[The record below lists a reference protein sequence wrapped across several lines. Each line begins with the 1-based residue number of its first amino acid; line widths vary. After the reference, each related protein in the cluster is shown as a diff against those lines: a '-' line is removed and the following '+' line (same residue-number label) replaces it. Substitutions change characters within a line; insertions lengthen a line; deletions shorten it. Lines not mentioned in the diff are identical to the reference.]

1 MKLVIAYIRPE
12 CLNAVK
18 QELANRQIH
27 NISVMNALGS
37 GRQMVGADTYRGV
50 LMEVNLLKKIRLEIG
65 VNDAFVEP
73 AVAAISHA
81 AKTGNT
87 GDGVIFVLECAGAVR
102 IRTLENGPAA
112 MG

>member
-18 QELANRQIH
+18 QELANRKIH

-37 GRQMVGADTYRGV
+37 GRQKVGADTYRGV
-50 LMEVNLLKKIRLEIG
+50 LMEVNLIKKVRLEIG
-65 VNDAFVEP
+65 VNDDFVEP
-73 AVAAISHA
+73 TVAAISHA
-81 AKTGNT
+81 AKTGKE
-87 GDGVIFVLECAGAVR
+87 GDGIIFVMECAGAIR